1 MHIYIYRER
10 ERLCVIVCVC
20 CTWGAEVYERWDGR
34 EKGVCERVPPPRGE
48 GRSLTHTLLSQPTSH
63 TSPAPQVA
71 ALTHPTAACPLL
83 VGEGLMVMDDDD
95 AACGG
100 VVVVS
105 I

>member
-1 MHIYIYRER
+1 MRGGMGER
-10 ERLCVIVCVC
+10 RVCV
-20 CTWGAEVYERWDGR
+20 R
-34 EKGVCERVPPPRGE
+34 EYPPPRGE